1 MSCLNNDIDQSMFVT
16 RKLGENIPE
25 DHECRFIK
33 KFVEENFSYLDDEN
47 KKKRNGR
54 PSFKKMNLLSLLC
67 FASFDGIESLKK
79 VSEYCKFHDCYK
91 FMMDGLQPSERTLQR
106 FVHDF
111 GYLFKDVN
119 DELVRFASD
128 NELTDFNHVAI
139 DGTIIKANNSNYNI
153 IKMKDIEKLLKL
165 LPETLDE
172 EELKEAKKS
181 LNRSAY
187 KILTSIRMTNEEK
200 IDYVKFLKSELE
212 KSGQTSIGLNDY
224 DARWMINKK
233 GLPEIAYNLQSAV
246 DYDSKLVVSFDLV
259 QDPTDHHQLAKQV
272 DNIKESIQETPQKIS
287 ADTIYNTKEGLN
299 KLEQEEIDGY
309 IPTRKQSKQYTDRL
323 NPNPYHKDH
332 FEYDF
337 KTDSYICP
345 QNVELPHQKTYI
357 EKSKTPGKPDKI
369 RKVYYTS
376 TCNNCLFKEECTK
389 SPVRVYNRRRKLTT
403 KANGRKNEDRRSTR
417 RIPETNGS
425 RSTLRRTQTT
435 RRHR

>member
-153 IKMKDIEKLLKL
+153 IKMKDVEKLLKL

-200 IDYVKFLKSELE
+200 IDYVKFLKVELE

-224 DARWMINKK
+224 DAR
-233 GLPEIAYNLQSAV
+233 V
-246 DYDSKLVVSFDLV
+246 DD
-259 QDPTDHHQLAKQV
+259 KQ
-272 DNIKESIQETPQKIS
+272 E
-287 ADTIYNTKEGLN
+287 
-299 KLEQEEIDGY
+299 
-309 IPTRKQSKQYTDRL
+309 
-323 NPNPYHKDH
+323 
-332 FEYDF
+332 
-337 KTDSYICP
+337 
-345 QNVELPHQKTYI
+345 
-357 EKSKTPGKPDKI
+357 
-369 RKVYYTS
+369 
-376 TCNNCLFKEECTK
+376 
-389 SPVRVYNRRRKLTT
+389 
-403 KANGRKNEDRRSTR
+403 
-417 RIPETNGS
+417 RIT
-425 RSTLRRTQTT
+425 
-435 RRHR
+435 